1 MLDQRYYW
9 GTIRKAIVA
18 FGNMFNSITI
28 EKKGPNN
35 TTYLQ
40 RVPLSYS
47 PKQKFLARIN
57 QQPNVDKNSMQVI
70 LPRMGFEM
78 VAVDYDPNRK
88 ISPIQQSR
96 TLDGVTNSSTQYA
109 PTPYNLTVLLYIY
122 ARNQDEGLQ
131 IVEQILPYFN
141 PDYNLTLK
149 AIPELNIQNDLPI
162 LLNTIGF
169 EDDYEGDFVTRR
181 SVTWTLGFTLKLNF
195 YGPVSKTGIIRKV
208 VTNTF
213 NDRELSQQGQK
224 ITVQTNPTSANI
236 SDDYGYVEVFE
247 DF

>member
-1 MLDQRYYW
+1 MLDKRYYW

-208 VTNTF
+208 VANTF
-213 NDRELSQQGQK
+213 NDKELSQQGQK